1 MEPHDGVS
9 DLLQR
14 GTESGASSLHHGDH
28 LQARRRALTENQLW
42 EHLDLG
48 LQPLDT
54 VRTKCWLFNGI
65 LLEQPEL
72 TNKQVYILRKWKD
85 DLHLLRMETA
95 FVCIRKIRTTA
106 KDVCYLYVF
115 LA

>member
-1 MEPHDGVS
+1 M
-9 DLLQR
+9 
-14 GTESGASSLHHGDH
+14 
-28 LQARRRALTENQLW
+28 
-42 EHLDLG
+42 
-48 LQPLDT
+48 
-54 VRTKCWLFNGI
+54 RTKCWLFNGI